1 MKAFADIRRAR
12 VHGRGLAVVWTVA
25 ALVLPAGLAAGQQP
39 PAGGQKPVPMT
50 VSRLA
55 DPELPSGQLAPAR
68 LPGRQPIVAQVPLQP
83 LPVTRL
89 EEQPREAFLDAGRTF
104 SLRIGEPQPVQ
115 DLLLLL
121 VRDTRFSIVAA
132 PGVVGT
138 FVGELK
144 EVTLEQ
150 ALDLVLHPLDLDY
163 DVDRSFIR
171 VFPRRTET
179 RLFDVNYLQTAR
191 ATRRT
196 LGPAPGEGG
205 GRALSVESSE
215 TADLFEELAAGVRTL
230 LSAGGRFNLDRKA
243 ALLQVTD
250 YPDRLDR
257 VALYV
262 EAVEQRVT
270 RQVELRALVVEIA
283 LDAEHGA
290 GVDWGAVLAA
300 LGRDPA
306 AARGGRVLGLD
317 LGDPAPLVE
326 ALAAQG
332 VVRVLARPRVVAM
345 NNEPAYMRVGR
356 EGVYFVTTERTD
368 PVTGARETRAEP
380 RGISE
385 GLVLTVTPQIAA
397 DGIIQMSV
405 SPTVTERTGETT
417 SAQGD
422 AVPVVNV
429 READTL
435 VRVRSGETA
444 VISGML
450 QGDVERQ
457 TDLVVLLMPTLVVPA
472 PASAAGR

>member
-1 MKAFADIRRAR
+1 MKPLVGPFE
-12 VHGRGLAVVWTVA
+12 RGAQGGCLALACALAALAV
-25 ALVLPAGLAAGQQP
+25 PARLSAQP
-39 PAGGQKPVPMT
+39 PPTGVPPPVT

-55 DPELPSGQLAPAR
+55 DPQSPAGLVAPAR
-68 LPGRQPIVAQVPLQP
+68 LPGQQPAVGQVPLQP
-83 LPVTRL
+83 LPVSRL
-89 EEQPREAFLDAGRTF
+89 EDEPRAARLDAGRTF
-104 SLRIGEPQPVQ
+104 SLRISEPQPVQ

-132 PGVVGT
+132 PGVAGT

-150 ALDLVLHPLDLDY
+150 ALDLVLHPLELDY
-163 DVDRSFIR
+163 SVERSFIR
-171 VFPRRTET
+171 VFPRRMET

-191 ATRRT
+191 AARRA
-196 LGPAPGEGG
+196 LGAAPGGG
-205 GRALSVESSE
+205 DPRVWLVESSE
-215 TADLFEELAAGVRTL
+215 TADYFEELTTGIRTL

-250 YPDRLDR
+250 YADRLDR
-257 VALYV
+257 VGLYV
-262 EAVEQRVT
+262 EAAGERVT
-270 RQVELRALVVEIA
+270 RQVEIRALVVEVA
-283 LDAEHGA
+283 LDAEHDA

-306 AARGGRVLGLD
+306 GASGGRVPGLD
-317 LGDPAPLVE
+317 LADPSLVVS

-356 EGVYFVTTERTD
+356 ESASAA
-368 PVTGARETRAEP
+368 TGPADAA
-380 RGISE
+380 GGAAE
-385 GLVLTVTPQIAA
+385 GLVLMVTPQIAA

-405 SPTVTERTGETT
+405 SPSVTERTGQTT
-417 SAQGD
+417 SAEED
-422 AVPVVNV
+422 AVPVVSV

-444 VISGML
+444 VISGLL
-450 QGDVERQ
+450 QGDVGRK

-472 PASAAGR
+472 PASTAGR

>member
-1 MKAFADIRRAR
+1 MQPLVWRRP
-12 VHGRGLAVVWTVA
+12 GGLPGGGLALACALA
-25 ALVLPAGLAAGQQP
+25 ALAGPARLWAGQQLPGTAP
-39 PAGGQKPVPMT
+39 PPVT

-55 DPELPSGQLAPAR
+55 DPQSPAGQVAPAR
-68 LPGRQPIVAQVPLQP
+68 LPGQSPIVGQAPLQP

-89 EEQPREAFLDAGRTF
+89 EDEPRAALLDAGRTF
-104 SLRIGEPQPVQ
+104 SLRISEPQPVG

-132 PGVVGT
+132 PGVAGT

-144 EVTLEQ
+144 DVTLGQ
-150 ALDLVLHPLDLDY
+150 ALDLVLHPLELDY
-163 DVDRSFIR
+163 EVERSFIR
-171 VFPRRTET
+171 VFPRRMET
-179 RLFDVNYLQTAR
+179 RLFAVNYLQTAR

-196 LGPAPGEGG
+196 LGARAGG
-205 GRALSVESSE
+205 GEVPAGSVESSE
-215 TADLFEELAAGVRTL
+215 TADLFEELTAGVRTL

-257 VALYV
+257 VGLYV
-262 EAVEQRVT
+262 EAVGERVT
-270 RQVELRALVVEIA
+270 RQVEIRGLVVEVA
-283 LDAEHGA
+283 LDAAHDA

-306 AARGGRVLGLD
+306 AARGGRMPGLD
-317 LGDPAPLVE
+317 LADPSLVVA

-345 NNEPAYMRVGR
+345 NNEPAYVRVGR
-356 EGVYFVTTERTD
+356 AAEAAGPAGEG
-368 PVTGARETRAEP
+368 AAE
-380 RGISE
+380 GI
-385 GLVLTVTPQIAA
+385 VLTVTPQIAA

-405 SPTVTERTGETT
+405 SPSVTERTGATAPAE
-417 SAQGD
+417 GG
-422 AVPVVNV
+422 AVPVVSV

-444 VISGML
+444 VISGLL
-450 QGDVERQ
+450 QGDVGRK

-472 PASAAGR
+472 PASTAGR